1 MSLGFHFFGYEIE
14 LEPAGAIVL
23 ALLIAIVL
31 IGIIALVRY
40 ARTGRVGKTWWR

>member
-1 MSLGFHFFGYEIE
+1 MNLSFHFFGYEIE

-23 ALLIAIVL
+23 ALFIAMVL
-31 IGIIALVRY
+31 IGITALVRY